1 MIFWDYNNLP
11 PATLISGWCIPSYSL
26 VQQVLPRV
34 YWGYTTF
41 TTKRAGPL
49 TVGGAILL
57 TRVLQV
63 STAIHSTFTGLRT
76 TGRSLGIC
84 LRQARWCSSAVC
96 HSPVQLPLSE
106 ERCDFHP
113 NFREKWKTN
122 KNICWIYPPSP
133 RMPVTIRIIALLVGN
148 TGIPSNLH
156 LWLLPGGGG

>member
-1 MIFWDYNNLP
+1 MKKRLVEDHPTREKKHRVLLGNWKTCGLVLCENAGFGADLKVKLQKAP
-11 PATLISGWCIPSYSL
+11 PCRFGIDDLFGATIICPPPTLTSGCIPSYSL

-63 STAIHSTFTGLRT
+63 STALHSTFTGLRT

-96 HSPVQLPLSE
+96 H
-106 ERCDFHP
+106 
-113 NFREKWKTN
+113 
-122 KNICWIYPPSP
+122 
-133 RMPVTIRIIALLVGN
+133 
-148 TGIPSNLH
+148 
-156 LWLLPGGGG
+156 